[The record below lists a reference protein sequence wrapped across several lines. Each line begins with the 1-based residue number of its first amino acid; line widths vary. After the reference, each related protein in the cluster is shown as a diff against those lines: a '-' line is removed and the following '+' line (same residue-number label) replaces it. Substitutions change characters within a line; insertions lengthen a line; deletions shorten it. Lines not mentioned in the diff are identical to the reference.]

1 MAEACLGR
9 DPVMGRR
16 RGRSGLRGTNQ
27 TGRRDAVCT
36 LRDRDAGLA
45 GSGGGCP
52 GQSYTVLDDVRAAR
66 RAGKTATT
74 PADMPL
80 AGVRHNNS
88 YMIADRDTPFC
99 LETGPTE
106 FL

>member
-1 MAEACLGR
+1 VQLSRGMHFEGGAFARHAVDQNVPTRLLDESVNLAQAKAAPFTHLLGCEER
-9 DPVMGRR
+9 FE
-16 RGRSGLRGTNQ
+16 
-27 TGRRDAVCT
+27 DAV
-36 LRDRDAGLA
+36 
-45 GSGGGCP
+45 
-52 GQSYTVLDDVRAAR
+52 DDPCRHA
-66 RAGKTATT
+66 
-74 PADMPL
+74 L